1 MVDDFREKLQHVLRV
16 ANLSRTRLSKLVGVD
31 KSVASRWVSGATQPT
46 DANLDALT
54 RSLNSELPAL
64 RLSDWSLPLAAFKCR
79 VGSSSSDSDG
89 TIELAAVARLA
100 ERLAVKRPTI
110 AVMPFR
116 NLAHSPENEAFCDAM
131 TDELITALARLSG
144 LQVIGPASTFALKGQ
159 SIAAQ
164 DAAKAMSV
172 RYIVEGQVQRSGE
185 RARMTVQLIDADE
198 GVTLWADRFDQQLQ
212 DLFEAQDDIVRSL
225 CARIDTKIILD
236 QASALNRRKTMDWQV
251 ADRVRAAFAINY
263 GADPASYAAARE
275 LLAPVVAEHP
285 DNAFALRALAATD
298 FHEAWLGLA
307 SDPEANYWLALQRAQ
322 RSIELDPTDE
332 YAYWICGLALMTA
345 RRFDEALTHL
355 RRALEISPSCS
366 LALGTMGTVLAMA
379 GNAGESLAYQHLSLT
394 CDPHNPSIF
403 FRHNALGLA
412 HYLRGDLE
420 EARRWLTKAL
430 SRRPRWPMPNLLLAA
445 VEARTA
451 NQVAARTA
459 LNRALEVD
467 GLILDPIKFRTTFP
481 FRLTDHLEMLRADIA
496 RIPADT
502 GT

>member
-1 MVDDFREKLQHVLRV
+1 MVDDFREKLQHVLKV

-54 RSLNSELPAL
+54 RSLNSELPRL
-64 RLSDWSLPLAAFKCR
+64 RLSDWSLPIAAFKRR
-79 VGSSSSDSDG
+79 VGPSSTDTDG

-100 ERLAVKRPTI
+100 ERLTAKRPTI

-116 NLAHSPENEAFCDAM
+116 DLAHSPENEAFCDAL
-131 TDELITALARLSG
+131 TDGLITALARLSG
-144 LQVIGPASTFALKGQ
+144 LRVIGRASTFALKRQ

-172 RYIVEGQVQRSGE
+172 RYIVEGQVQRSCE

-198 GVTLWADRFDQQLQ
+198 GVTLWADRFDQYLQ
-212 DLFEAQDDIVRSL
+212 DLFQAQDEIVRSL
-225 CARIDTKIILD
+225 CSRIDTKIILD
-236 QASALNRRKTMDWQV
+236 QASALNTRKTMHWPV

-263 GADPASYAAARE
+263 GADPASYAASRE
-275 LLAPVVAEHP
+275 LLEPVLAENP

-298 FHEAWLGLA
+298 WHEAWLGLA
-307 SDPEANYWLALQRAQ
+307 SDAKANFRLALQRAQ

-332 YAYWICGLALMTA
+332 YAYWICGVALMTA
-345 RRFDEALTHL
+345 GRFDEALAHL

-366 LALGTMGTVLAMA
+366 LALGAMGTVLAWA
-379 GNAGESLAYQHLSLT
+379 GNPDESITYQHLSLA

-403 FRHNALGLA
+403 FRHNGLGLA

-420 EARRWLTKAL
+420 EARGWLTKAL
-430 SRRPRWPMPNLLLAA
+430 SRRPRWPVPNLLLAA
-445 VEARTA
+445 VEARTP

-467 GLILDPIKFRTTFP
+467 ELILNPIKFRSTFP
-481 FRLTDHLEMLRADIA
+481 FRCNEHLELLRGDVA
-496 RIPADT
+496 RIHANTDT
-502 GT
+502 